1 MGIRT
6 MIQSLIPGKKGQ
18 QEEEDDFAFLRQV
31 GIFKGLSDEQVQKIQ
46 ARLDKKTFEPGKPIM
61 REGDIDTD
69 STMYILKMGT
79 VGITKSVTLKVSQTE
94 TAQKEKNLIRLT
106 GAMRPAFGD
115 MSMFEEKGERS
126 ATVTPLEECLV
137 FVISKKDLEE
147 LAAEDPAIGYII
159 VTNIARQLCDRLR
172 RSNNDVLKLTTALSL
187 ALSK

>member
-6 MIQSLIPGKKGQ
+6 MLQSLLPENRR
-18 QEEEDDFAFLRQV
+18 QEEEDDFEFLRQV
-31 GIFKGLSDEQVQKIQ
+31 TIFRGLSDEQIRKIH
-46 ARLDKKTFEPGKPIM
+46 ARLEKQTFTPGKPII
-61 REGDIDTD
+61 REGEIDTD
-69 STMYILKMGT
+69 NTMYILKSGT
-79 VGITKSVTLKVSQTE
+79 VGITKSVTLKISQTE

-147 LAAEDPAIGYII
+147 LAVEDPKIGYVI

-172 RSNNDVLKLTTALSL
+172 KTNNDVLKLTTALSL